1 MTIILPAS
9 YHAREAL
16 VAGRVVCIEPE
27 VAERQ
32 DIRPL
37 RVGVLNVM
45 PMAETYEEAL
55 LHPLGRS
62 IIQIEPVW
70 IRLESHSYK
79 SSNTAHL
86 DELYTTFDQA
96 TKHAELDGMLITGAP
111 VEELAFEDVRYW
123 AELSEILKHARRHCP
138 STLGICWGGMA
149 LGYLLGCEK
158 VMLEQK
164 LFGAYPLRNLAR
176 KHRITGDTDD
186 VFWCPQSR
194 HASVSDSDL
203 EAAARRGD
211 VTLLAHSEEVGYS
224 IFESRDQRYI
234 AHLGHPEYEPERLVY
249 EYERDLA
256 KGRTDVAV
264 PVGIDLKNP
273 DNVWRS
279 HRNEF
284 FLQWVKSIYDR
295 VSLDTMGVGVS
306 SPASTRPAATAE
318 GVDPRSTK

>member
-1 MTIILPAS
+1 MTIILPGD

-27 VAERQ
+27 LAQTQ

-37 RVGVLNVM
+37 RIGVLNVM
-45 PMAETYEEAL
+45 PMAETYEEEL

-86 DELYTTFDQA
+86 DELYVTYDQA
-96 TKHAELDGMLITGAP
+96 TKHAELDGMIITGAP

-123 AELSEILKHARRHCP
+123 TELSEILKHARQRCP

-149 LGYLLGCEK
+149 LAYLLGCEK
-158 VMLEQK
+158 VMLERK
-164 LFGAYPLRNLAR
+164 LFGVFQLRNLAR

-186 VFWCPQSR
+186 LFWCPQSR
-194 HASVSDSDL
+194 HASVSDAQL
-203 EAAARRGD
+203 EEAERHGS
-211 VTLLAHSEEVGYS
+211 VTLLAHSDVVGYS
-224 IFESRDQRYI
+224 IFESNDQRYI
-234 AHLGHPEYEPERLVY
+234 AHLGHPEYEPHRLVV
-249 EYERDLA
+249 EYERDRARGRSDVSAPAGLDLA
-256 KGRTDVAV
+256 A
-264 PVGIDLKNP
+264 PA
-273 DNVWRS
+273 NVWRS

-284 FLQWVKSIYDR
+284 FLQWVKTIYDR

-306 SPASTRPAATAE
+306 SASGHP
-318 GVDPRSTK
+318 SS

>member
-1 MTIILPAS
+1 MTIILPGN

-32 DIRPL
+32 EIRPL
-37 RVGVLNVM
+37 RIGVLNVM

-86 DELYTTFDQA
+86 DELYVTFEQA
-96 TKHAELDGMLITGAP
+96 TKDAELDGMIITGAP
-111 VEELAFEDVRYW
+111 VEELAFEEVRYW
-123 AELSEILKHARRHCP
+123 TELSEILQHARTHCP
-138 STLGICWGGMA
+138 STLGICWGGMV

-194 HASVSDSDL
+194 HASVSDEQL
-203 EAAARRGD
+203 EDAERREI
-211 VTLLAHSEEVGYS
+211 VTLLAHSDEVGYS
-224 IFESRDQRYI
+224 IFESRDQRFI
-234 AHLGHPEYEPERLVY
+234 AHLGHPEYEPERLVF
-249 EYERDLA
+249 EYERDCER
-256 KGRTDVAV
+256 GRSDVAA
-264 PVGIDLKNP
+264 PVGIDLAAP
-273 DNVWRS
+273 ANVWRS

-295 VSLDTMGVGVS
+295 VSLDTMGVGIS
-306 SPASTRPAATAE
+306 SVRPIGPAR
-318 GVDPRSTK
+318 G